1 MAATLLRIHPE
12 NPPAN
17 RIQQA
22 VDVLRK
28 GGIIIYP
35 TDTVYGIGCDIH
47 NQKAVEKLCRIK
59 GLQPDKANL
68 SFICHD
74 LSHISDYA
82 HGITTPTY
90 KVLRKALPGPFTFL
104 FEASAKAPR
113 IGGRQRKTVGI
124 RVPDNQIILQLVK
137 ELGNPIVSTS
147 VREDENTLEEYV
159 TDPDLIHEKYRTM
172 VDLVI
177 DGGFGGNVPSTIIDC
192 TNDDFELVRQ
202 GAGDIEQYL

>member
-1 MAATLLRIHPE
+1 MAATLLRIHPD
-12 NPPAN
+12 NPPQN
-17 RIQQA
+17 RIQQV
-22 VDVLRK
+22 VDVLRR

-47 NQKAVEKLCRIK
+47 NAKAVDKLCRIK
-59 GLQPDKANL
+59 GLNPEKAML
-68 SFICHD
+68 SFICAD

-90 KVLRKALPGPFTFL
+90 KVIKRALPGPFTFI
-104 FEASAKAPR
+104 FEASSKVPR
-113 IGGRQRKTVGI
+113 QGGRQRKTVGI
-124 RVPDNQIILQLVK
+124 RVPDNQIIIQLVR
-137 ELGNPIVSTS
+137 ELGNPIMSTS
-147 VREDENTLEEYV
+147 VREDENTLDEYV
-159 TDPDLIHEKYRTM
+159 TDPDLIFEKYRAL

-177 DGGFGGNVPSTIIDC
+177 DGGFGNNVPSTIIDC

>member
-1 MAATLLRIHPE
+1 MPATLLRIHPE
-12 NPPAN
+12 NPPQS

-22 VDVLRK
+22 VEVLRK
-28 GGIIIYP
+28 GGLIIYP

-59 GLQPDKANL
+59 GLHPEKANL
-68 SFICHD
+68 SFICAD

-82 HGITTPTY
+82 HGITTPVY
-90 KVLRKALPGPFTFL
+90 KVIKKALPGPFTFL
-104 FEASAKAPR
+104 FEASPKAPR
-113 IGGRQRKTVGI
+113 YGGVKRKTVGI
-124 RVPDNQIILQLVK
+124 RVPDNQIVLQIVK
-137 ELGNPIVSTS
+137 EFGNPIVSTS

-159 TDPDLIHEKYRTM
+159 TDPDLIFEKYRLL

-177 DGGFGGNVPSTIIDC
+177 DGGFGNNVPSTIIDC
-192 TNDDFELVRQ
+192 TNDDFDLVRQ

>member
-12 NPPAN
+12 NPPQN
-17 RIQQA
+17 RIQQV
-22 VDVLRK
+22 VDVLRR

-47 NQKAVEKLCRIK
+47 NAKAVDKLCRIK
-59 GLQPDKANL
+59 GLNPEKAML
-68 SFICHD
+68 SFICAD

-90 KVLRKALPGPFTFL
+90 KVIKRALPGPFTFI
-104 FEASAKAPR
+104 FEASSKVPR
-113 IGGRQRKTVGI
+113 QGGKQRKTVGI
-124 RVPDNQIILQLVK
+124 RVPDNQIIIQLVR
-137 ELGNPIVSTS
+137 ELGNPIMSTS
-147 VREDENTLEEYV
+147 VREDENTLDEYV
-159 TDPDLIHEKYRTM
+159 TDPDLIFEKYRSL

-177 DGGFGGNVPSTIIDC
+177 DGGFGNNVPSTIIDC

>member
-1 MAATLLRIHPE
+1 MAAILLRSHPE

-17 RIQQA
+17 RILQA
-22 VDVLRK
+22 VEVLRK

-47 NQKAVEKLCRIK
+47 NPKAVERLCRIK
-59 GLQPDKANL
+59 GFLPDKANL

-82 HGITTPTY
+82 HGITTSVY
-90 KVLRKALPGPFTFL
+90 KVIKKALPGPFTFI

-113 IGGRQRKTVGI
+113 IGGKQRKTVGI

-137 ELGNPIVSTS
+137 ELGNPIFSTS
-147 VREDENTLEEYV
+147 VRVDENTLEEYV
-159 TDPDLIHEKYRTM
+159 TDPDLIHEKYRSM

-177 DGGFGGNVPSTIIDC
+177 DGGFGSNVPSTIIDC

>member
-1 MAATLLRIHPE
+1 MAATILRIHPE
-12 NPPAN
+12 NPPAS

-22 VDVLRK
+22 VEVLRK

-59 GLQPDKANL
+59 GLHPDKANL

-90 KVLRKALPGPFTFL
+90 KVLKKALPGPFTFI

-113 IGGRQRKTVGI
+113 IGGKQRKTVGI
-124 RVPDNQIILQLVK
+124 RVPDNQIVLQVVR

>member
-12 NPPAN
+12 NPPQN
-17 RIQQA
+17 RIQQV
-22 VDVLRK
+22 VDVLRR

-47 NQKAVEKLCRIK
+47 NAKAVDKLCRIK
-59 GLQPDKANL
+59 GLNPEKAML
-68 SFICHD
+68 SFICAD

-82 HGITTPTY
+82 HGITTPIY
-90 KVLRKALPGPFTFL
+90 KVIKRALPGPFTFI
-104 FEASAKAPR
+104 FEASSKVPR
-113 IGGRQRKTVGI
+113 QGGKQRKTVGI
-124 RVPDNQIILQLVK
+124 RVPDNQIIIQLVR
-137 ELGNPIVSTS
+137 ELGNPIMSTS
-147 VREDENTLEEYV
+147 VREDENTLDEYV
-159 TDPDLIHEKYRTM
+159 TDPDLIFEKYRSL

-177 DGGFGGNVPSTIIDC
+177 DGGFGNNVPSTIIDC

>member
-1 MAATLLRIHPE
+1 MAATLLRIHPD
-12 NPPAN
+12 NPPLN

-28 GGIIIYP
+28 GGVIIYP
-35 TDTVYGIGCDIH
+35 TDTVYGIGCDVT
-47 NQKAVEKLCRIK
+47 NAKAVEKVCRIK
-59 GLQPDKANL
+59 GLNPEKANL
-68 SFICHD
+68 SFICQD

-82 HGITTPTY
+82 HGISTTTY
-90 KVLRKALPGPFTFL
+90 KVIKKALPGPFTFL
-104 FEASAKAPR
+104 FEASASAPR
-113 IGGRQRKTVGI
+113 HGGVKRKTVGI
-124 RVPDNQIILQLVK
+124 RVPDNQIILSLVR

-147 VREDENTLEEYV
+147 VRSDENTLEEYV
-159 TDPDLIHEKYRTM
+159 TDPDLIFEKYRGL

-192 TNDDFELVRQ
+192 TNDDFELIRQ

>member
-12 NPPAN
+12 NPPQN
-17 RIQQA
+17 RIQQV
-22 VDVLRK
+22 VDVLRR

-47 NQKAVEKLCRIK
+47 NAKAVDKLCRIK
-59 GLQPDKANL
+59 GLNPEKAML
-68 SFICHD
+68 SFICAD

-90 KVLRKALPGPFTFL
+90 KVIKRALPGPFTFI
-104 FEASAKAPR
+104 FEASAKVPR
-113 IGGRQRKTVGI
+113 QAGRQRKTVGI
-124 RVPDNQIILQLVK
+124 RVPDSQIIVQLVR
-137 ELGNPIVSTS
+137 ELGNPIMSTS
-147 VREDENTLEEYV
+147 VREDENTLDEYV
-159 TDPDLIHEKYRTM
+159 TDPDLIFEKYRAL

-177 DGGFGGNVPSTIIDC
+177 DGGFGNNVPSTIIDC

>member
-1 MAATLLRIHPE
+1 MAATLLRIHPD
-12 NPPAN
+12 NPPLN

-28 GGIIIYP
+28 GGVIIYP
-35 TDTVYGIGCDIH
+35 TDTVYGIGCDVT
-47 NQKAVEKLCRIK
+47 NAKAVEKVCRIK
-59 GLQPDKANL
+59 GLNPEKANL

-82 HGITTPTY
+82 HGISTTTY
-90 KVLRKALPGPFTFL
+90 KVIRKALPGPFTFL
-104 FEASAKAPR
+104 FEASASAPR
-113 IGGRQRKTVGI
+113 HGGVKRKTVGI
-124 RVPDNQIILQLVK
+124 RVPDNQIILSLVK

-147 VREDENTLEEYV
+147 VRSDENTLEEYV
-159 TDPDLIHEKYRTM
+159 TDPDLIFEKYRGL

-177 DGGFGGNVPSTIIDC
+177 DGGFGSNIPSTIIDC